1 MEHKRVCWCRRN
13 ITAQEWNV
21 NNGKIE
27 VIPFVIK
34 PRSKLS
40 IVNVEITIQVR
51 MRRRLQSPLFPL
63 YQVHV
68 DR

>member
-1 MEHKRVCWCRRN
+1 M
-13 ITAQEWNV
+13 AQEWKV

-27 VIPFVIK
+27 VILFVIK
-34 PRSKLS
+34 PSSKLS
-40 IVNVEITIQVR
+40 IVNVES

-63 YQVHV
+63 FQVHM